1 MRQKESEHEMP
12 GCVWITLLSTD
23 PVRYDHKCECLNPLF
38 LECSVG
44 CVLKLLHCVKTK
56 TKSEFRFCFQMVV
69 TGLPE
74 RSKNSDSTGSSP
86 EVQKDATLEARTL
99 QIKSLALVFL
109 LLRLFL

>member
-1 MRQKESEHEMP
+1 MLMSQ
-12 GCVWITLLSTD
+12 
-23 PVRYDHKCECLNPLF
+23 PLF

-44 CVLKLLHCVKTK
+44 YVLKLLHCVKTK

-86 EVQKDATLEARTL
+86 EVQKDAPLEARTS
-99 QIKSLALVFL
+99 QIKSMALVFL
-109 LLRLFL
+109 LLSLFCRAQYSENHLHDLSANVRV